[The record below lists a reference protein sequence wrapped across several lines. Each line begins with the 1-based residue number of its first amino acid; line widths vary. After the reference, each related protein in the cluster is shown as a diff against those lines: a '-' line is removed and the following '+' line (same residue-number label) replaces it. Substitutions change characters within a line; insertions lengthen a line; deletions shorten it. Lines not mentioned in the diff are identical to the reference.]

1 MALHQPDG
9 YLAIP
14 ATGSGKPVLV
24 LHPWWGLNDSIKAF
38 TDQLAEAGFLAF
50 AADLYHG
57 QVTNQIEE
65 AGKLAKSLDH
75 EKAAADAAEALAYL
89 KEKSGSED
97 GIAVIGFS
105 LGGSF
110 AVHLSGSQPDDVH
123 SVVLYYGVGEGDF
136 SQIKADFLGHFAEN
150 DQYEEKKWVDW
161 LQGELKQ
168 AGCAVTFHFYEGM
181 QHWFVEPDRAD
192 VYDADAAS
200 LAWERTVAFLN
211 RSRD

>member
-9 YLAIP
+9 YLATP
-14 ATGSGKPVLV
+14 ASGSGKPVLV

-75 EKAAADAAEALAYL
+75 DKAAADATEALAYL

-150 DQYEEKKWVDW
+150 DQYEERKWVDW
-161 LQGELKQ
+161 LEGELKKV
-168 AGCAVTFHFYEGM
+168 GRSVTFHFYEGTE
-181 QHWFVEPDRAD
+181 HWFVEPDRAD
-192 VYDADAAS
+192 VYKPDAAN

-211 RSRD
+211 RLRN